1 MKIHYNNSLEEHHK
15 THKMIKAIFWLYYF
29 SHMQRK
35 VVNYVSKCDL
45 CHKIKLSRHKSYKEI
60 RIALILN
67 WLWTLIVMNFIIKL
81 SSLKKLL
88 TEVIYNSILII
99 VDQLIKKARFVLYL
113 EALNAEELVYI
124 FLRNVTAFNKLSE
137 EIISDKDKLFTFN
150 FWTSLIRQL
159 EIKHKLLTV
168 YHLQTDKQTEQM
180 NQVIE

>member
-1 MKIHYNNSLEEHHK
+1 M
-15 THKMIKAIFWLYYF
+15 
-29 SHMQRK
+29 
-35 VVNYVSKCDL
+35 
-45 CHKIKLSRHKSYKEI
+45 
-60 RIALILN
+60 
-67 WLWTLIVMNFIIKL
+67 
-81 SSLKKLL
+81 SSSKKLL
-88 TEVIYNSILII
+88 TKVIYDSILII
-99 VDQLIKKARFVLYL
+99 VDQLIKKARFILYL